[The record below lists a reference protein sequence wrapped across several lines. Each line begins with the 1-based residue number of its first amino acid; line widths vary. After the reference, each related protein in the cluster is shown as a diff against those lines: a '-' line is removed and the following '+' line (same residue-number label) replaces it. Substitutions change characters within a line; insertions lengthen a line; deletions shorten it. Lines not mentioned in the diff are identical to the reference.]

1 MSSRRL
7 LSLAAAT
14 LILTGLAL
22 PLPADAQSTLRTQT
36 RQIERAIQQ
45 NTRQAVRPKLVI
57 RSAVP
62 GGVQGLAADR
72 AGRLVATLLGDA
84 TVRLWDLA
92 LGVELGTVALPGGI
106 TALDAAADGK
116 AVALGGAAGRVR
128 LARPGGSLQTTD
140 INVGRAGVTALRLT
154 AAGRLVTGSA
164 SGTIAVWRTD
174 TGAVLTSWTAAPG
187 AVTAL
192 AVDGNQV
199 ASGDGQGAVAVWDL
213 ATGARLTEL
222 RGAGRINA
230 LAFAGGRLVAAGADG
245 LTVWDV
251 ATGRTLWDKDLAVTA
266 VALSG
271 DSVVAGGKDGKLT
284 LFNGDGGR
292 LMQVQAH
299 DKPISG
305 LAVTASGRDVLT
317 ASSEGITR
325 QWALSDGKLVAQI
338 ISTQAGWAVLD
349 PLGRYDGSLQG
360 VFDVAWQVGAPV
372 LPVDNFSTPYYEPGL
387 LATLQQA
394 SPRFLTQPAAL
405 PDGVIPPPSATVTV
419 ESTAGSDAALA
430 RVVVDNKGSGIAAVR
445 LFHNGRR
452 VAETALAEQ
461 DQSDARWQLTY
472 RLTGVAGP
480 NVVSAVAEGGNGVEG
495 EAAEALFS
503 IARPADATVMHIV
516 AVAVNDYPRPSDRLV
531 YAVPDAQSIAKELKV
546 TAQRLYPQIETRL
559 LLNKKASKSG
569 VQELFG
575 ELQSV
580 PAKDIVVL
588 YLAGHGIDLDGNW
601 YFIPADVGSVTTAA
615 DVRARGLSAAELET
629 AISRLK
635 AQRVILM
642 VDACRSGGLVGTLS
656 PGLDRRQLKE
666 VSRQSGIHLLA
677 ATQRDQDALE
687 LDSLGH
693 GAFTYVVLMGLRGAK
708 KTVSARDLIGYVERK
723 LPGFTRE
730 QLEKILAGMP
740 AQTRGA
746 QLDAIPIPTPVA
758 FSRGADFALA
768 QGK

>member
-1 MSSRRL
+1 MTPRRL
-7 LSLAAAT
+7 LSLAVAT
-14 LILTGLAL
+14 LVLTSLVL

-45 NTRQAVRPKLVI
+45 NTRQAVRPRLVI

-116 AVALGGAAGRVR
+116 VVALGGAAGRVR

-140 INVGRAGVTALRLT
+140 IDIGRSGVTALRL
-154 AAGRLVTGSA
+154 AAADRVVTGSA
-164 SGTIAVWRTD
+164 AGTIAVWRTD
-174 TGAVLTSWTAAPG
+174 SGAALTSWAAAGP
-187 AVTAL
+187 VTAL
-192 AVDGNQV
+192 AVEASQV
-199 ASGDGQGAVAVWDL
+199 ISGDDQGNVVIWDL
-213 ATGARLTEL
+213 ATGARLAEL
-222 RGAGRINA
+222 RGAGRISA
-230 LAFAGGRLVAAGADG
+230 LAVAGNRLAAAGADG
-245 LTVWDV
+245 LAVWDM
-251 ATGRTLWDKDLAVTA
+251 ATRRLLWTKDGTATA
-266 VALSG
+266 VALAG
-271 DSVVAGGKDGKLT
+271 DTVVAGGRDGKLT
-284 LFNGDGGR
+284 VFSADGSR
-292 LMQVQAH
+292 LVQVQAH
-299 DKPISG
+299 DQPITG
-305 LAVTASGRDVLT
+305 IAVTAAGRDVLT

-325 QWALSDGKLVAQI
+325 QWGLNDGKLVAQI

-387 LATLQQA
+387 LGTLQQA

-405 PDGVIPPPSATVTV
+405 PDGVVPPPSATVTV
-419 ESTAGSDAALA
+419 DSSAGSDVALA

-452 VAETALAEQ
+452 VAGTALAEQ
-461 DQSDARWQLTY
+461 DQGDARWQLTY
-472 RLTGVAGP
+472 RLTGVPGP
-480 NVVSAVAEGGNGVEG
+480 NVVSAVAEGGNGVES

-503 IARPADATVMHIV
+503 VARPADPTVMHIV
-516 AVAVNDYPRPSDRLV
+516 GVAVNDYPRPSDRLV
-531 YAVPDAQSIAKELKV
+531 YAVPDAQSIAKELKA
-546 TAQRLYPQIETRL
+546 TAQRLYPQIQTRL

-569 VQELFG
+569 VQELFDD
-575 ELQSV
+575 LQSV

-588 YLAGHGIDLDGNW
+588 YLAGHGIDLDGAW

-615 DVRARGLSAAELET
+615 DVRAHGLSAAELET
-629 AISRLK
+629 AIGRLK
-635 AQRVILM
+635 AQRVILL

-693 GAFTYVVLMGLRGAK
+693 GAFTYVVLMGLRGAG

-740 AQTRGA
+740 AQTRGT
-746 QLDAIPIPTPVA
+746 QLDTIPIPTPVA

-768 QGK
+768 RGK